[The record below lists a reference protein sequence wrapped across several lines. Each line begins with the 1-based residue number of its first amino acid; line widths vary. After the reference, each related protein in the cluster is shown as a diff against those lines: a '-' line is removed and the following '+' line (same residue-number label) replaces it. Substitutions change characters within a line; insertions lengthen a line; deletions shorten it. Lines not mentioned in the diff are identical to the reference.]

1 MKKQVKSLVAIT
13 AALLMGNGM
22 VSAQFSD
29 VELQKVQQ
37 IVTSNVPAH
46 MGIGAVKAKSLELK
60 GDTVVV
66 NVSENF
72 RDIPFTP
79 ESIATFKSD
88 VKTALGEDYK
98 KSKVALLIAGD
109 EVEKYFV
116 DFDKKYARKHA
127 PFIVDQDANRRFKK
141 GLDGNIIATWQ
152 SHGWYFE
159 DRLNRWEWQR
169 ARMFQT
175 VEDMYTQ
182 SYVTPFLIPMLE
194 NAGAYVW
201 DARERD
207 THNFSSIVDK
217 DGKYSQHTYS
227 ETNGKMAWTQGEGAG
242 FAFDRETY
250 RDYENPFAEGTYRMV
265 QATKDK
271 KNLSVARYDVDM
283 PEAGEFALYIS
294 YKSLPNSAKDVKYTV
309 NSLGGTKNYT
319 VDQTMAGGVWVYLGT
334 FQLQKGLNKDVVTIS
349 NLSKD
354 AKSVITTDAI
364 KVGGGKANVV
374 RRVALPTE
382 ENKAIAKKY
391 GYESHLGKEG
401 VAYDYVHPGDHP
413 WFTLGARYYLQ
424 WAGFPQSVY
433 SSSEGTNDYNDD
445 YRCRGLWVNH
455 LAGGSQVLPEQEGL
469 NVPVDVSF
477 CLHTDAGTTMND
489 DIIGTLLIYSTSDGQ
504 STFGNYKDGTPRVL
518 SRDFANLV
526 SSEVCD
532 VIRAKYEPNWTRRGM
547 WDASYYEARVPEV
560 PALLMELLSHQNFA
574 DMKYGLDPNFRFD
587 VSRAIYKGILKFIAK
602 RDHRDYVVQPLP
614 VNSFAINAAGAN
626 AFTLTWQPTADA
638 QSANADAKSYVVCE
652 RVGLDGGFKE
662 IAVVKEPTFNVQ
674 IADNLIHSYKIIAMN
689 EGGRSFPSEV
699 LSLGVAAE
707 SKGTVAVVNDF
718 TRVCGPDWF
727 DSGKMA
733 GFYDE
738 KDHGVPYMK
747 QNNYLGA
754 QYEFERRL
762 PWVDDDD
769 PGFGA
774 CRSNYETGTQV
785 VAGNNFDYTTVH
797 GASIMNAGYSFV
809 SMSEAAFELGN
820 VSASD
825 YKVLDII
832 LGKQKETMNG
842 RGAFPSRFKIYTP
855 EFMNAVTAYTGAGGN
870 VMLTGA
876 YVASDIWEKEKPAEV
891 EMKFAKEILGFEHR
905 ASRAAQSGEVNGVVS
920 QFAALPADRNFTFC
934 NALNNKAYAVESP
947 DAVKAADNSGATIM
961 RYTENTK
968 PAAVAVDRG
977 TYRTVVAGFPFECI
991 NSEAARHTF
1000 MQDVLNF
1007 FNK

>member
-319 VDQTMAGGVWVYLGT
+319 VDQTMAGGVWVYLGSC
-334 FQLQKGLNKDVVTIS
+334 K
-349 NLSKD
+349 
-354 AKSVITTDAI
+354 
-364 KVGGGKANVV
+364 
-374 RRVALPTE
+374 
-382 ENKAIAKKY
+382 
-391 GYESHLGKEG
+391 
-401 VAYDYVHPGDHP
+401 
-413 WFTLGARYYLQ
+413 
-424 WAGFPQSVY
+424 
-433 SSSEGTNDYNDD
+433 
-445 YRCRGLWVNH
+445 
-455 LAGGSQVLPEQEGL
+455 
-469 NVPVDVSF
+469 
-477 CLHTDAGTTMND
+477 
-489 DIIGTLLIYSTSDGQ
+489 
-504 STFGNYKDGTPRVL
+504 
-518 SRDFANLV
+518 
-526 SSEVCD
+526 
-532 VIRAKYEPNWTRRGM
+532 RA
-547 WDASYYEARVPEV
+547 
-560 PALLMELLSHQNFA
+560 
-574 DMKYGLDPNFRFD
+574 
-587 VSRAIYKGILKFIAK
+587 
-602 RDHRDYVVQPLP
+602 
-614 VNSFAINAAGAN
+614 
-626 AFTLTWQPTADA
+626 
-638 QSANADAKSYVVCE
+638 
-652 RVGLDGGFKE
+652 
-662 IAVVKEPTFNVQ
+662 
-674 IADNLIHSYKIIAMN
+674 
-689 EGGRSFPSEV
+689 
-699 LSLGVAAE
+699 
-707 SKGTVAVVNDF
+707 
-718 TRVCGPDWF
+718 
-727 DSGKMA
+727 
-733 GFYDE
+733 
-738 KDHGVPYMK
+738 
-747 QNNYLGA
+747 
-754 QYEFERRL
+754 
-762 PWVDDDD
+762 
-769 PGFGA
+769 
-774 CRSNYETGTQV
+774 
-785 VAGNNFDYTTVH
+785 
-797 GASIMNAGYSFV
+797 
-809 SMSEAAFELGN
+809 
-820 VSASD
+820 
-825 YKVLDII
+825 
-832 LGKQKETMNG
+832 
-842 RGAFPSRFKIYTP
+842 
-855 EFMNAVTAYTGAGGN
+855 
-870 VMLTGA
+870 
-876 YVASDIWEKEKPAEV
+876 
-891 EMKFAKEILGFEHR
+891 
-905 ASRAAQSGEVNGVVS
+905 
-920 QFAALPADRNFTFC
+920 
-934 NALNNKAYAVESP
+934 
-947 DAVKAADNSGATIM
+947 
-961 RYTENTK
+961 
-968 PAAVAVDRG
+968 
-977 TYRTVVAGFPFECI
+977 
-991 NSEAARHTF
+991 
-1000 MQDVLNF
+1000 
-1007 FNK
+1007 